1 MKMIDKFGLKPKKMY
16 IEVDG
21 EKQEFYSKPISYN
34 LAVFIGN
41 QQDDIIRQLTMI
53 RHCLCE
59 QDGSMTFSE
68 DTPLEQIGD
77 VFPFEIIGLM
87 AAEIAKSSGPKARE
101 ESIVKKPVS

>member
-1 MKMIDKFGLKPKKMY
+1 MKMLDKFGLKPKKMY

-21 EKQEFYSKPISYN
+21 EKKEFYSKPISYN

-68 DTPLEQIGD
+68 DTPLEHIGD
-77 VFPFEIIGLM
+77 VFPFEVIGLM

>member
-1 MKMIDKFGLKPKKMY
+1 MKMLDKFGLKPKKMY

-21 EKQEFYSKPISYN
+21 EKQEFFSKPISYN
-34 LAVFIGN
+34 LAHYLRTQYDEII
-41 QQDDIIRQLTMI
+41 QQLVII

-59 QDGSMTFSE
+59 QDGSMVFSE
-68 DTPLEQIGD
+68 DTPLEVIGD
-77 VFPFEIIGLM
+77 MLPYENISLM